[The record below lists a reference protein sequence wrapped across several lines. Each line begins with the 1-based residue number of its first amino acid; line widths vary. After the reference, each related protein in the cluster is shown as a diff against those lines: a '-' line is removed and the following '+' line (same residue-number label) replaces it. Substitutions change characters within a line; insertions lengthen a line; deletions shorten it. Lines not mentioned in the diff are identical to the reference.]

1 VSVFG
6 IYSYYGFFESIGRD
20 PSEKNDAGLLGL
32 GLGADL
38 WKGFVFND
46 SKSIARKLFNSV
58 YRSDDDD
65 PQDSQERSRDS
76 SRKFLENI
84 APQLYLNLDS
94 SISWWQRRRIVS
106 EKPFDAD
113 GKDCK
118 NAFQSLFDK
127 D

>member
-1 VSVFG
+1 MCLCLVS
-6 IYSYYGFFESIGRD
+6 ILTMDFESIGRD

-46 SKSIARKLFNSV
+46 SKDIARKLFNSV

-76 SRKFLENI
+76 SRKF
-84 APQLYLNLDS
+84 
-94 SISWWQRRRIVS
+94 
-106 EKPFDAD
+106 
-113 GKDCK
+113 
-118 NAFQSLFDK
+118 
-127 D
+127 